1 MRLQSFLRDNPDAN
15 VFPLIMD
22 GRMVQHRLVLAYHE
36 DRYLPEYAF
45 DFIEITKEVFD
56 RLSRVR
62 PVP

>member
-1 MRLQSFLRDNPDAN
+1 MCFHLSWMAAWSSIAWFS
-15 VFPLIMD
+15 
-22 GRMVQHRLVLAYHE
+22 AYHE